1 MHFSFKILRI
11 LMWVVWAVYF
21 VAAVALLGMRYL
33 VLPRIDQW
41 RPQIEEYTSQAIGA
55 RVEIGKI
62 SADWYGLNPRLN
74 LGDVRI
80 YETPDAA
87 DNAGSS
93 NPGGSN
99 LGGGSS
105 STPGSADTAPAST
118 SPAATP
124 NAAGT
129 GATYI
134 SAPATPVLSLPTVQA
149 VVAWRS
155 LFDRIP
161 RLVSLRADG
170 LDLTLRRDRD
180 NRLWVAGQA
189 IALDTGSDGPM
200 IDTAAVRWLAR
211 QREIALK
218 HVTVRWQDELNAT
231 PELVINDASL
241 ALLNG
246 VLTHRFALRA
256 NLPPALGRSVDLR
269 GEIERSLFVRDG
281 RNPDNWH
288 GQLYGEIVDVD
299 PAAWAPWL
307 QLPPTGGRLAAR
319 AWMQVDGKRLGAMTA
334 DLAARGVGWQWP
346 DGAQV
351 GAGSVR
357 LHVDGLP
364 GDVWNSLGGLA
375 LAHSSGAAS
384 QRPAPVGAA
393 AANVPKGLAL
403 QLQAQAVTAD
413 VPGVLQQPHV
423 ALAQLNLDAVARR
436 GDDGVLGVELR
447 QAGVRNE
454 DLDLSLQGRWR
465 ASGKTAA
472 GTADLTGKLAR
483 LRMNA
488 LHRYLP
494 MTVTE
499 EARDWLRMGLKAGD
513 VRDAGIVIQG
523 DLGDFPYTQP
533 GGRGK
538 FHIGG
543 AYSGATVDYAPAR
556 DKRKGWP
563 AVTGVSGKFAID
575 GAALTLEAAP
585 GGFLQVPATN
595 AAPIALH
602 GIKASI
608 PNMEYK
614 AELSLDGETSG
625 PLTTYLAT
633 VKTSPLG
640 GLLDNLL
647 DDSRG
652 TGDASLAVALR
663 VPLLNPDD
671 TKVDGTVTFDNN
683 EFALFT
689 QLPPVQ
695 QLRGQL
701 AFTEQDVSARALEG
715 QFLGGPLRIDGSL
728 LDSRNGLRFEGSVN
742 GGSLSQLFRAK
753 SMARISG
760 KTGYH
765 ARLLYLPG
773 GSIDAT
779 LESDLVGLALDM
791 PAPVGKRAATALPVK
806 VQWSPAQTPGPRNRV
821 WLTGSVGQNINV
833 LMERDPADRRA
844 FFARGAVGANQP
856 ATLPDKGFS
865 LKLNLPELD
874 ADAWEELIDGFS
886 PTPSVAASTA
896 KTAARRPAPAV
907 TAQPLLPPI
916 NVVHIQTPW
925 LRMSGLTLN
934 DLTLSAERPIE
945 MQWRVDIQ
953 SRQASGSLS
962 WREGSGNVAGK
973 VTGRFKYLAF
983 GDASDT
989 NTATDA
995 LSKTDELSDIPAVD
1009 LTSDSLRL
1017 YGKDVGALQVSGTNL
1032 ERGRRW
1038 QLDKLRVTNE
1048 DATLDAKGIW
1058 RLSGADRGLTV
1069 DATTQFK
1076 DFGKLLGRLGK
1087 PDTVAGGT
1095 GSASGSLTW
1104 RDLPWTHDLANIEG
1118 KLEFSL
1124 DKGRFVHV
1132 NSRTSRLLELL
1143 SLQSVNR
1150 LARLDFNPVN
1160 VLRDGFPFDTIRG
1173 HLNLSKGIAHT
1184 EDYKVAGPVASIILA
1199 GDTNIIDET
1208 WNLKAVVVPNLDA
1221 SGAAVATAFVNP
1233 LLGLGAFLGQL
1244 ILKHPLAS
1252 ALTSEYRVTGSWNDP
1267 KVAPIE
1273 SPNKADSAAKAREFI
1288 EH

>member
-74 LGDVRI
+74 LSEVRI
-80 YETPDAA
+80 YEIPNAPGPAGAA
-87 DNAGSS
+87 GDSSGS
-93 NPGGSN
+93 
-99 LGGGSS
+99 
-105 STPGSADTAPAST
+105 GSAGPAASTGSAAGAGPAASSANPPDPAS
-118 SPAATP
+118 P
-124 NAAGT
+124 GT
-129 GATYI
+129 TFI

-149 VVAWRS
+149 VVAWRT
-155 LFDRIP
+155 LFDRVP
-161 RLVSLRADG
+161 RLVNLRADG

-189 IALDTGSDGPM
+189 IALDTGDDAPLL
-200 IDTAAVRWLAR
+200 DTAAVRWLAR

-218 HVTVRWQDELNAT
+218 HVTVRWQDELRGT
-231 PELVINDASL
+231 PELVIQDASL
-241 ALLNG
+241 ASLNG
-246 VLTHRFALRA
+246 VLSHRFAVRA
-256 NLPPALGRSVDLR
+256 QLPPALGRSVDLR

-281 RNPDNWH
+281 RNPNNWH

-299 PAAWAPWL
+299 PAAWTPWV

-319 AWMQVDGKRLGAMTA
+319 AWMQVDGKRLGAVTA
-334 DLAARGVGWQWP
+334 DVAARGMGWRWP

-357 LHVDGLP
+357 LHIDGLP
-364 GDVWNSLGGLA
+364 GDVWDSLGGLA
-375 LAHSSGAAS
+375 LAQSGGAPS
-384 QRPAPVGAA
+384 QRPAPMGAA
-393 AANVPKGLAL
+393 AAVPKGLAL
-403 QLQAQAVTAD
+403 QLQAQALTAD
-413 VPGVLQQPHV
+413 MPGVLQQPHV
-423 ALAQLNLDAVARR
+423 ALAQLNLDGVARR
-436 GDDGVLGVELR
+436 GDDGVLGIDLR
-447 QAGVRNE
+447 QANVRNE
-454 DLDLSLQGRWR
+454 DLDLTLQGRWR
-465 ASGKTAA
+465 ETGKTAA
-472 GTADLTGKLAR
+472 GTADLTGKLTR
-483 LRMNA
+483 MRMNA

-494 MTVTE
+494 LTVTA
-499 EARDWLRMGLKAGD
+499 EARDWLRLGLKAGD

-523 DLGDFPYTQP
+523 DLDDFPFTQP
-533 GGRGK
+533 GRPGK

-543 AYSGATVDYAPAR
+543 SYNGATVDYAPAR

-563 AVTGVSGKFAID
+563 AVTGVNGSFAID

-585 GGFLQVPATN
+585 GGFLQAPGTN
-595 AAPIALH
+595 APIALH
-602 GIKASI
+602 GVKASI
-608 PNMEYK
+608 PNMELH

-633 VKTSPLG
+633 AKTSPLG
-640 GLLDNLL
+640 GLLNNLL
-647 DDSRG
+647 DDARG

-671 TKVDGTVTFDNN
+671 TKVDGTVTFDGN
-683 EFALFT
+683 EFALFP

-695 QLRGQL
+695 QVRGQL

-715 QFLGGPLRIDGSL
+715 QFLGGPLRVDGSL
-728 LDSRNGLRFEGSVN
+728 LDSKNGLRFEGSVN
-742 GGSLSQLFRAK
+742 GASLSQLFHAK

-760 KTGYH
+760 KTAYR
-765 ARLLYLPG
+765 ARLLYLQG
-773 GSIDAT
+773 GNIDAT

-791 PAPVGKRAATALPVK
+791 PAPVGKRAATALPLK

-844 FFARGAVGANQP
+844 FFARGAVGANQA

-874 ADAWEELIDGFS
+874 ADAWEELVNGFS
-886 PTPSVAASTA
+886 PTPAPAPA
-896 KTAARRPAPAV
+896 GKTAARRPVSAEPS
-907 TAQPLLPPI
+907 QPLLPPI
-916 NVVHIQTPW
+916 NLVSIQTPQ

-934 DLTLSAERPIE
+934 DLTLTAERPIE
-945 MQWRVDIQ
+945 MQWRVDLQ
-953 SRQASGSLS
+953 SRQAAGSLS
-962 WREGSGNVAGK
+962 WREASGNVAGK
-973 VTGRFKYLAF
+973 VTGRFKYLSF

-995 LSKTDELSDIPAVD
+995 LSKTDDLSDIPAVD
-1009 LTSDSLRL
+1009 LTSDALRL
-1017 YGKDVGALQVSGTNL
+1017 YGMDVGALQVSGTNL
-1032 ERGRRW
+1032 ERGRHW
-1038 QLDKLRVTNE
+1038 QLDKLRVTNA
-1048 DATLDAKGIW
+1048 DATLDATGNW

-1069 DATTQFK
+1069 DAKAKFN
-1076 DFGKLLGRLGK
+1076 DFGKLLARLGK

-1095 GSASGSLTW
+1095 GSASGRLTW
-1104 RDLPWTHDLANIEG
+1104 KDLPWTHELGNVEG

-1173 HLNLSKGIAHT
+1173 HVDLSKGVAHT

-1208 WNLKAVVVPNLDA
+1208 WNVKAVVVPNLDA

-1252 ALTSEYRVTGSWNDP
+1252 ALTSEYAVTGSWNDP
-1267 KVAPIE
+1267 KVAAIE
-1273 SPNKADSAAKAREFI
+1273 SSNKADAAAKARDFI